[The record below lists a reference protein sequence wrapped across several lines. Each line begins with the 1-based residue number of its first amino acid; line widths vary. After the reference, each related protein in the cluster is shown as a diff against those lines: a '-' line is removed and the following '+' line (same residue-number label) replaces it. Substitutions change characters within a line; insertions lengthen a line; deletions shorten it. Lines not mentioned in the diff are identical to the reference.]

1 MEKPIRLHPP
11 TVSGVITA
19 LQEIFEKNQH
29 AHIVVGK
36 LLSENKKWGSRDR
49 AFVANSTYE
58 IVRHWRKLWA
68 IFGKD
73 AYVTKKSM
81 YQIFGIWW
89 LSEGNALPDWNEFES
104 LKEFDVEKALAD
116 LPQTVGVQESFPDWL
131 DKMAS
136 EQLGEAWPVIA
147 KSLNLPAPLSIRVNM
162 LHLNQTKLAQL
173 LNKEEVKTRVTS
185 VSSSALIVEG
195 RKKITNLKLYNKG
208 LFEIQDAGS
217 QLIAPFVQ
225 AKPGQNVID
234 ACAGA
239 GGKTLHLAA
248 LMKNSGQIIAMDI
261 YPEKLKECNIRA
273 NRNGVSIV
281 RTEELYEETL
291 TDYQEFADAMLLDVP
306 CSGTGVLKRDVDNK
320 WKMKPEDVEDVIAL
334 QRQILSTYTCML
346 KPGGTFVYAT
356 CSILPSENENQTKW
370 FIENYGSQFELDAE
384 KRLNPSADND
394 GFYMARFKKL

>member
-1 MEKPIRLHPP
+1 MKKTIRLHPP
-11 TVSGVITA
+11 TVGGVITA
-19 LQEIFEKNQH
+19 LQEIFEKKQH

-58 IVRHWRKLWA
+58 IVRHWRKLLS

-81 YQIFGIWW
+81 YHIFGIWW
-89 LSEGNALPDWNEFES
+89 LTEGNTLPEWSEFES
-104 LKEFDVEKALAD
+104 LKEFDLEKALAD
-116 LPQTVGVQESFPDWL
+116 LPQTIGVLESFPEWL
-131 DKMAS
+131 DKMAT
-136 EQLGEAWPVIA
+136 EELGDEWPEVA
-147 KSLNLPAPLSIRVNM
+147 HNLNLPAPLTVRVNT

-173 LNKEEVKTRVTS
+173 LKNEDVKTRVTAI
-185 VSSSALIVEG
+185 SSSALIVVG

-239 GGKTLHLAA
+239 GGKTLHLAG

-261 YPEKLKECNIRA
+261 YPDKLKECNIRA

-291 TDYQEFADAMLLDVP
+291 TDYQEFADTMLLDVP

-334 QRQILSTYTCML
+334 QRQILATYPCMV
-346 KPGGTFVYAT
+346 KSGGTFVYAT
-356 CSILPSENENQTKW
+356 CSILPSENEKQTKW
-370 FIENYGSQFELDAE
+370 FIENYGTQFELDAE